1 MNRRELLL
9 TVAADLVAPLVVFYG
24 LRAAGVSAVPA
35 LLAGAAIPA
44 ARALYV
50 LVRHRRAEWFAVL
63 ALVLC
68 VASAATTLV
77 SGDARALL
85 ARDGLVTAA
94 LGVTLLLTVPT
105 ARPALYALGRLAVTE
120 AGHDA
125 GAWDRRWTT
134 SARFRR
140 IWRWLTVWWALGL
153 FADAALRVVTAWTLP
168 LDVVP
173 AVHAVQWF
181 VVLAVLL
188 VGGQVWMRLPR
199 HRELVFS

>member
-94 LGVTLLLTVPT
+94 LGVTLLVTVPT

-134 SARFRR
+134 SARFRG